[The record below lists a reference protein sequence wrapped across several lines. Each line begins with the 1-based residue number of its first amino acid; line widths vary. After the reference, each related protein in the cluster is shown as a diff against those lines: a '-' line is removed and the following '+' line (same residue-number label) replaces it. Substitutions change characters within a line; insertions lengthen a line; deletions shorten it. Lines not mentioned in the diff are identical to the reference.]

1 MLGVQA
7 SYGKTS
13 AEVDGRFG
21 LFGALS
27 AQYVASAQFTVA
39 WNLFEGGATRANV
52 QRAAVESRR
61 AWTLLEQD
69 EQAVAAEVTVAR
81 EQVAALT
88 DTMATVQENVAAAE
102 AGLRFAR
109 ERLDAGVTSQL
120 EVRDATLKLS
130 EARLQWVSTVVDLVV
145 ARADLNRAVG
155 GAL

>member
-88 DTMATVQENVAAAE
+88 RHVATVQENVAAAE

-120 EVRDATLKLS
+120 EVRAPTLKLS
-130 EARLQWVSTVVDLVV
+130 EARLQWVSTSWTSSSP
-145 ARADLNRAVG
+145 APT
-155 GAL
+155 

>member
-1 MLGVQA
+1 
-7 SYGKTS
+7 
-13 AEVDGRFG
+13 
-21 LFGALS
+21 
-27 AQYVASAQFTVA
+27 
-39 WNLFEGGATRANV
+39 V

-130 EARLQWVSTVVDLVV
+130 EARLQWVSTIVDLVV

-155 GAL
+155 GSL